1 MKNIDN
7 IDKTSTKY
15 KQYLIKKGALVK
27 IIIFMA
33 MLVFGT
39 FVSLM
44 IPLRPSESVTEKRKL
59 SSFPQ
64 FSMESFLDGTYFSGV
79 DTWFSDTF
87 PGRDGFITCNERMTG
102 L

>member
-33 MLVFGT
+33 MLVLGT

-44 IPLRPSESVTEKRKL
+44 IPLRP
-59 SSFPQ
+59 
-64 FSMESFLDGTYFSGV
+64 
-79 DTWFSDTF
+79 
-87 PGRDGFITCNERMTG
+87 
-102 L
+102 